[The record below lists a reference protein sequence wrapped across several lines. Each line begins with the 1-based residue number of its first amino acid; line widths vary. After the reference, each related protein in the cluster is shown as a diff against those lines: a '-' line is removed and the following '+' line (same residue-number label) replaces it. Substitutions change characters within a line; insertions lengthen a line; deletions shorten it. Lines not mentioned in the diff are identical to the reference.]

1 MIHRDLD
8 VSLQFGTAIDS
19 QYIGRRDGNRD
30 TRRRLQ
36 RVVSDG
42 EVRTTKSTSER
53 PHSHGHPANYAT
65 RPLRP
70 CAKSK
75 PAAKQTNESVA
86 GSGTS
91 PAPARR
97 LSLLIENVEFGCSRK
112 SHSLAQVTLPGPI
125 GPTVSLRIVG

>member
-1 MIHRDLD
+1 MATETRAGGYSEWAL
-8 VSLQFGTAIDS
+8 TAKC
-19 QYIGRRDGNRD
+19 GLRNRRPNA
-30 TRRRLQ
+30 
-36 RVVSDG
+36 
-42 EVRTTKSTSER
+42 
-53 PHSHGHPANYAT
+53 PHSHGHTANYAT

-97 LSLLIENVEFGCSRK
+97 LSLLIENVEFGCSKK
-112 SHSLAQVTLPGPI
+112 SHSLAQVTLPGP
-125 GPTVSLRIVG
+125 